1 MSPFFKAMFIFFLI
15 LSPPVVTTKGPN
27 ITAMFAAASRLLAG
41 SKPVDYTTT
50 FKPENTKGRKQVF
63 PGKAVDNCM
72 PKGKRHSSAPSH
84 YINYHT
90 FGSTGCDKI
99 DTP

>member
-1 MSPFFKAMFIFFLI
+1 MSMPSFFIAIFIFFLI
-15 LSPPVVTTKGPN
+15 LSPPVTTTKGPK
-27 ITAMFAAASRLLAG
+27 ITAMVVAESRLLAG
-41 SKPVDYTTT
+41 LKPNDQMTM
-50 FKPENTKGRKQVF
+50 FKPEGRKSVF
-63 PGKAVDNCM
+63 HSKAVDNCM